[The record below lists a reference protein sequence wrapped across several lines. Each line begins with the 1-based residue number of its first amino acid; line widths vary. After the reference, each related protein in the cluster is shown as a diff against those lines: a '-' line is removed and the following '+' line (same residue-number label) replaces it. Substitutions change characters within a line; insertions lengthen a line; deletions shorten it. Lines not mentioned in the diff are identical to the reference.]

1 MWGKWSWF
9 SNSWRSFMPSCREG
23 ILDATLLWRV
33 VMTDLPLS
41 HLVDIKIMVNFVYN
55 RIYFL
60 EERLIV
66 PAISAHTWKTGY
78 IV

>member
-1 MWGKWSWF
+1 
-9 SNSWRSFMPSCREG
+9 
-23 ILDATLLWRV
+23 
-33 VMTDLPLS
+33 MTDLPLS